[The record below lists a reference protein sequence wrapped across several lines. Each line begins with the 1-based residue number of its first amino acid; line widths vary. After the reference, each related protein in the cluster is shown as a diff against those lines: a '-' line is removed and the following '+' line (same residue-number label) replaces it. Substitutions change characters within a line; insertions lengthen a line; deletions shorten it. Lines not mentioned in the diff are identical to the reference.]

1 MLDVHGATVSGPTLP
16 ATAWRSFMQRA
27 LDNSSGSAFPA
38 PVSPA
43 QFAPWAGRF
52 AAVTTASP

>member
-1 MLDVHGATVSGPTLP
+1 MLDVHGAAVSGPTLP

-27 LDNSSGSAFPA
+27 LDDTPESAFPA

-52 AAVTTASP
+52 ASATTASP